1 MKVEKLEEIKA
12 TLLNDVQLLREQ
24 LDEVRICTVYNV
36 LYLKIF

>member
-24 LDEVRICTVYNV
+24 LDEVRICTVYYV